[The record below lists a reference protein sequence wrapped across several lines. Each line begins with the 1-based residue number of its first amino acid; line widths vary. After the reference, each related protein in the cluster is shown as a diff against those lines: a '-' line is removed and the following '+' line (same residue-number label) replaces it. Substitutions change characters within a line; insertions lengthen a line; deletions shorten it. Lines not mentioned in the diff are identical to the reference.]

1 MEKLEIVIGTFAVLF
16 IVVALFM
23 ILISFDIEAKKEVE
37 DFERA
42 IKQMRNSHAADIYKR
57 YIQEEKKRPLKACG
71 CVNVEMGTYANTV
84 LLDYPE
90 CMQHYR
96 KKRIQAG
103 YQAEKIQ
110 VDACIAEEIKD
121 LWSKGVIT
129 MGCCCGHN
137 KQQSMVNV
145 DENSIK
151 KMLALGYIQNHPDP
165 ERKDTFRLKTAG

>member
-1 MEKLEIVIGTFAVLF
+1 MEKFEVVIGTFAAIF
-16 IVVALFM
+16 MVVALFM
-23 ILISFDIEAKKEVE
+23 ILITFDVEAKR
-37 DFERA
+37 DFKKYEREA
-42 IKQMRNSHAADIYKR
+42 RDMRNSHAADIYKR
-57 YIQEEKKRPLKACG
+57 YVQQEKKRPLKACK
-71 CVNVEMGTYANTV
+71 CVEVEMGSYANTV

-90 CMQHYR
+90 SMKQYR
-96 KKRIQAG
+96 LNRIQAG
-103 YQAEKIQ
+103 CQSEKIQ

-151 KMLALGYIQNHPDP
+151 KMLALGYIQNHPNP
-165 ERKDTFRLKTAG
+165 ERKDTFRLKTVG